1 MFESVPTSP
10 PDPILG
16 LVEAFQKDERDGKI
30 NLTTGVFKDD
40 AGNTPVLDCVKAAEK
55 LILDSETSKG
65 YLGIGGHEG
74 FNGNVKQLVFGDD
87 IARDRIC
94 TFQTPG
100 GTGALR
106 VAADFLSRNYPK
118 SKILLSSP
126 TWPNHPTI
134 FTAAGVPIESFT
146 YLASDRRHLDFQGM
160 MESLKSLAN
169 EGDIICLHACCHN
182 PTGVDLSQAQWEEL
196 AEFTS
201 ERKLLPLVDFA
212 YHGFGHGLSEDRS
225 ALTKLLKRHDE
236 LLVCSSYSKN
246 FGLYSE
252 RIGALS
258 VVCKDSSV
266 TTAVNSAVKQCIR
279 SNYSNPPRHG
289 AAIVTTILD
298 SVELTNQWHTELK
311 AMRDRIHTTRDEFVS
326 SLKAKNCPT
335 DFSFLLKQNGMFS
348 FSGLT
353 PMEVDRLRSDFG
365 VYIVGSGRIN
375 VAGITSSNIDP
386 LATAVTQ
393 VLSA

>member
-1 MFESVPTSP
+1 MFESVPTAP

-16 LVEAFQKDERDGKI
+16 LAEAFQKDDRTEKI

-40 AGNTPVLDCVKAAEK
+40 AGNTPVLECVKAAEAF
-55 LILDSETSKG
+55 ILEAEKSKG
-65 YLGIGGHEG
+65 YLGIGGLESY
-74 FNGNVKQLVFGDD
+74 NSQVKKLVFGGDVD
-87 IARDRIC
+87 PARVC

-106 VAADFLSRNYPK
+106 VAADFLARNYPK
-118 SKILLSSP
+118 SKVLLSSP

-134 FTAAGVPIESFT
+134 FEAAGLRIESFS
-146 YLASDRRHLDFQGM
+146 YLASDRRNLDFSALM
-160 MESLKSLAN
+160 DSLGKTAN

-182 PTGVDLSQAQWEEL
+182 PTGVDLDADQWKHL

-212 YHGFGHGLSEDRS
+212 YQGFGQGLEEDRS
-225 ALTKLLKRHDE
+225 SITELLKHHDE

-252 RIGALS
+252 RTGALS
-258 VVCKDSSV
+258 VVCKDSNV
-266 TTAVNSAVKQCIR
+266 TAAVGSSVKQCIR
-279 SNYSNPPRHG
+279 CNYSNPPRHG
-289 AAIVTTILD
+289 ASIVSTILD
-298 SVELTNQWHTELK
+298 SDELTQQWHAELA
-311 AMRDRIHTTRDEFVS
+311 AMRDRIHATRADFVQC
-326 SLKAKNCPT
+326 LKDRGCST
-335 DFSFLLKQNGMFS
+335 DFSFLLRQKGMFS

-353 PMEVDRLRSDFG
+353 PMEVDQLRGDFG

-375 VAGITSSNIDP
+375 VAGITSGNMES
-386 LATAVTQ
+386 LAKAVAQ